1 MPPFDFFLCVYS
13 AVVSDLTDTME
24 SLQTIAEQCL
34 PEAWGSE
41 DHLVVTDSS
50 QETCVDIDLQQLY
63 KCQFCEEIFKGTY
76 VSLLEMDVLNCYY
89 R

>member
-1 MPPFDFFLCVYS
+1 M
-13 AVVSDLTDTME
+13 SDLTDTME

-63 KCQFCEEIFKGTY
+63 KCQFCDEIFKGNN
-76 VSLLEMDVLNCYY
+76 VFISEMDVLNYCF